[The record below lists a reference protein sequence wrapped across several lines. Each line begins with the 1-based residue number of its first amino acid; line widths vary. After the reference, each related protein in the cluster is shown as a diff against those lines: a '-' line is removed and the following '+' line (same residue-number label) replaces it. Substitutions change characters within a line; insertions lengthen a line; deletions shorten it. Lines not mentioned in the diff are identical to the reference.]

1 MKKLVIALII
11 LFSFL
16 IAVVKNDI
24 KLNPE
29 SQSRDSR
36 DLLGDI
42 NQDGTVNLSDVL
54 QIVGMIMGLIE
65 PTEYMLWA
73 ADVNFDNTHD
83 IFDVT
88 GIVEIIL
95 SDDSDTDTENYY
107 ISFNG
112 DGSYVD
118 LDMPEYSTPWT
129 IECDI
134 NKNGVTSFSHL
145 VTHSV
150 MVVVVSDWNNGI
162 TIIRWV

>member
-11 LFSFL
+11 IFSFL

-83 IFDVT
+83 IFDVI
-88 GIVEIIL
+88 GIVEIIIA
-95 SDDSDTDTENYY
+95 DDSDTET
-107 ISFNG
+107 
-112 DGSYVD
+112 
-118 LDMPEYSTPWT
+118 
-129 IECDI
+129 
-134 NKNGVTSFSHL
+134 
-145 VTHSV
+145 
-150 MVVVVSDWNNGI
+150 
-162 TIIRWV
+162 

>member
-1 MKKLVIALII
+1 MKKLVIALMII
-11 LFSFL
+11 FSFL

-24 KLNPE
+24 KLYPE

-83 IFDVT
+83 IFDVI

-95 SDDSDTDTENYY
+95 ADDSITDTENYY
-107 ISFNG
+107 ITFNG
-112 DGSYVD
+112 DD
-118 LDMPEYSTPWT
+118 
-129 IECDI
+129 
-134 NKNGVTSFSHL
+134 
-145 VTHSV
+145 
-150 MVVVVSDWNNGI
+150 
-162 TIIRWV
+162 